1 MEVVGVGSPPKANRG
16 AIAMLVFIALALV
29 GAVVG
34 VVVYVRGRRA
44 EPSAPAAPERPKL
57 DAAEAAKVTAV
68 VAESPEDEIFEAE
81 GVEALAVF
89 GGLIGLLDKGTEQG
103 LGTQLISGIVHDIAM
118 SAITTGGAKLGAAL
132 APLTVLEMVYQ
143 CSSLGG
149 EDTSGCASSSTF
161 LALQLGMKWK
171 GVPSA
176 MRGWFT
182 TARAQWNIA
191 APKQTFGALAEFVKA
206 TRAMHAAAAQTVQMT
221 AMNAAEGAALRAAS
235 KQIVGAAAKQVSGAA
250 TKIAASAV
258 AQAGGPV
265 ARAAAER
272 GVATAVRV
280 AASGV
285 GSRAAAIGA
294 SIGASVAG
302 QFATKAVA
310 MLGGP
315 IGVAVFV
322 AQLAL
327 SAVTAHLDASCAGD
341 FAEHCHATRDALV
354 RLTGESSP
362 MRAMFKQ
369 ELQRR
374 FGPNAL
380 GSPDLTLLQ
389 PLSFDADRVAATR
402 ASMRGA
408 AYRKA
413 FETIVSGGNY
423 EFSSM
428 AEWVERLR
436 QKEPTAQFAE
446 IYEVTHRVAASGEA
460 LLDVQVALAL
470 CNLEKEAGYEYDAR
484 VSVAPCRAG
493 RDACCKRGAAV
504 ASMVRAANAR
514 PSACAAIKFAVS
526 AIGDAGAV
534 ADVYGAMPGSA
545 GATAATWAA
554 WRSSGAM
561 APAMAFARTLSRR
574 VSGATKPMA
583 YPSDVMR
590 VACTLGVVDILAER
604 ASAKS
609 GAEALAVLRRAYAE
623 ALSAVFGE
631 EGELPVD
638 ELLLPWPS
646 HKAGDVA
653 WMNTDPMLMG
663 LAVRWIRKGKPG
675 ESHVGESHEAACAAG
690 GEGRCL
696 PDFAQYANTH
706 VCPHIHAG
714 KDADDPRVYEAEG
727 LRAAHGVEWGTG
739 VCTQTTKYCEEYGM
753 HPEPV
758 DGTVECPAGEKAQLY
773 GLTAL
778 YFAKLGSPPL
788 LPQNLCGAPSQ
799 CATKRAYC
807 SRGGACTCSQDVTSK
822 ALGALGIGETG
833 AGFLKKTCGALGLY
847 GLA

>member
-1 MEVVGVGSPPKANRG
+1 MGAVVIPPPKVSWVL
-16 AIAMLVFIALALV
+16 IALFVFVTLALV
-29 GAVVG
+29 AGVVG
-34 VVVYVRGRRA
+34 VVMFVRGRRA
-44 EPSAPAAPERPKL
+44 KPSESPAERPVL

-81 GVEALAVF
+81 GVEALSIF
-89 GGLIGLLDKGTEQG
+89 GGLLGLLDKGTQQG
-103 LGTQLISGIVHDIAM
+103 LGAQLISGIVHDIAL
-118 SAITTGGAKLGAAL
+118 SAIAAGGAKVGAAL
-132 APLTVLEMVYQ
+132 APLTVLEMAYQ

-161 LALQLGMKWK
+161 LALQLGMKFK

-176 MRGWFT
+176 LKGWFS
-182 TARAQWNIA
+182 TARSQWNIA
-191 APKQTFGALAEFVKA
+191 RPTKTFGALVEFVNA
-206 TRAMHAAAAQTVQMT
+206 TRAMHSAAAQAVKMT

-235 KQIVGAAAKQVSGAA
+235 KQIVGAAAKQVSSAA

-258 AQAGGPV
+258 AQSGGAV

-327 SAVTAHLDASCAGD
+327 FAVTAHLDASCAGD
-341 FAEHCHATRDALV
+341 FAEHCHATREALV
-354 RLTGESSP
+354 RLTGDSSP
-362 MRAMFKQ
+362 MRAMFAQ
-369 ELQRR
+369 ELRRR

-380 GSPDLTLLQ
+380 SSPDLTLLQ
-389 PLSFDADRVAATR
+389 PLSFDADRVEATR
-402 ASMRGA
+402 ASMRGT
-408 AYRKA
+408 AYRSA
-413 FETIVSGGNY
+413 FETIVSGGNWP
-423 EFSSM
+423 FNSM
-428 AEWVERLR
+428 KEWVETLRL
-436 QKEPTAQFAE
+436 KETKEQFAE
-446 IYEVTHRVAASGEA
+446 IYQVTHTVAAHGDL
-460 LLDVQVALAL
+460 LLDVAVPLAL
-470 CNLEKEAGYEYDAR
+470 CKLEKDAGYAYDES
-484 VSVAPCRAG
+484 VSVVRCRAG
-493 RDACCKRGAAV
+493 RDACCKRATAV
-504 ASMVRAANAR
+504 KSMVRAANAR

-545 GATAATWAA
+545 SATAATWAA
-554 WRSSGAM
+554 WRSAGAV
-561 APAMAFARTLSRR
+561 AFARTLSRQ
-574 VSGATKPMA
+574 VQGATKPMA

-609 GAEALAVLRRAYAE
+609 GAEALAVLRKSYAE
-623 ALSAVFGE
+623 GLAVIFGE
-631 EGELPVD
+631 VGELPVD

-675 ESHVGESHEAACAAG
+675 ESHDAACAADG
-690 GEGRCL
+690 DGRCQ
-696 PDFAQYANTH
+696 PAFAQYASTH

-714 KDADDPRVYEAEG
+714 KDASTADDPRVYEAEG
-727 LRAAHGVEWGTG
+727 LRAGHVVEWGTG
-739 VCTQTTKYCEEYGM
+739 VCTQTTTYCEEYGM

-758 DGTVECPAGEKAQLY
+758 DKSVECPTGEKAQLY

-799 CATKRAYC
+799 CAAKRAYC
-807 SRGGACTCSQDVTSK
+807 SGGGACTCSQDVTSK

-833 AGFLKKTCGALGLY
+833 AGFLKKTCGLVPFFS
-847 GLA
+847 